1 MQRSNFSSV
10 LRAIRWISIAL
21 IIGIGGW
28 MVVKPMLD
36 RPVDSHADIGGNFTL
51 LDQNGKVFTQ
61 KDLLGKPYLLYF
73 GYTYCP
79 DVCPTALQQMGAAI
93 ELVGADATKFNT
105 VFITI
110 DPQRDTVELMA
121 QYVKSNGFPA
131 GLIGLSGTAAQI
143 EKIAKAW
150 TMIYRRSA
158 ETRGEADYL
167 MDHTSIIYFHDANGK
182 FVSAF
187 SHRDSPQIIAN
198 CLNSYL
204 DEQPC
209 RR

>member
-1 MQRSNFSSV
+1 MPQSKFTSV
-10 LRAIRWISIAL
+10 LRITRWLAIAL
-21 IIGIGGW
+21 IIGFVGW
-28 MVVKPMLD
+28 KLLAPMLD
-36 RPVDSHADIGGNFTL
+36 RPVDTHADIGGSFEL
-51 LDQNGKVFTQ
+51 LDENGKVFTQ

-93 ELVGADATKFNT
+93 DLIGTDASKFNT

-110 DPQRDTVELMA
+110 DPERDNPELMK

-131 GLIGLSGTAAQI
+131 SLIGLTGTAAQI
-143 EKIAKAW
+143 EKTAKAW

-167 MDHTSIIYFHDANGK
+167 MDHTSIIYLHDAKGK
-182 FVSAF
+182 FISAF
-187 SHRDSPQIIAN
+187 SHRDSPQVIAN

-204 DEQPC
+204 ADQPC